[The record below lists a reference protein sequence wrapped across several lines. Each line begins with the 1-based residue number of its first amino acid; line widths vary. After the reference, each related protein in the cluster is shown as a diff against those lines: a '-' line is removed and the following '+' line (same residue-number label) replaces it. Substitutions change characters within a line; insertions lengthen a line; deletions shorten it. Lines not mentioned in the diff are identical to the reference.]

1 MSKLHDNLYKRKGL
15 YASIADWY
23 KAVSIPIHGGLPLNK
38 VAGTFI
44 KNAKTDSIP
53 LRGSSIAFN
62 LFLALFPAL
71 IFMFTLLPHIPVPM
85 LRTQTLGLLQNF
97 MPNAAFKEV
106 NANLND
112 IFNKPRNGL
121 LSFGLLASLWFTS
134 TGVFTLMQSFNKYDR
149 RPFLK
154 RRFIAILLTLSLGS
168 MLVTGVILIVFG
180 EKIIQ
185 FVLLH
190 FLKAAKAAAFFMQVM
205 RWIITLLLLFTS
217 FTVLFRFG
225 DTRIKKWRYLFPGAI
240 LTCILILLTS
250 WGYTFYVNHWSSYN
264 KLYGGLGALIVT
276 MIWLYLNSMAVIVG
290 HEFNNSL
297 YHTLLAIKKTEKV
310 IDKPVGNTIK

>member
-1 MSKLHDNLYKRKGL
+1 MSRPKDSLFKRVATSLSQWYKRAQL
-15 YASIADWY
+15 
-23 KAVSIPIHGGLPLNK
+23 PIHGGLKLEE
-38 VAGTFI
+38 VVGTFI
-44 KNAKTDSIP
+44 KNAKRDSIP

-85 LRTQTLGLLQNF
+85 LRTQTLNLLQNF

-134 TGVFTLMQSFNKYDR
+134 TGVFTLMQSFNKNDR
-149 RPFLK
+149 RSFFK

-168 MLVTGVILIVFG
+168 MLVVGVILIVFG
-180 EKIIQ
+180 ESIIKLL
-185 FVLLH
+185 LLH
-190 FLKAAKAAAFFMQVM
+190 FFSAAKTAAFSMQII
-205 RWIITLLLLFTS
+205 RWAITLLLLFTS
-217 FTVLFRFG
+217 FSVLFRFG
-225 DTRIKKWRYLFPGAI
+225 DTRIKRWKYLFPGAA
-240 LTCILILLTS
+240 LTCILILITS

-297 YHTLLAIKKTEKV
+297 YYTLLAKLKTEKQV
-310 IDKPVGNTIK
+310 EKPVTNSLIN